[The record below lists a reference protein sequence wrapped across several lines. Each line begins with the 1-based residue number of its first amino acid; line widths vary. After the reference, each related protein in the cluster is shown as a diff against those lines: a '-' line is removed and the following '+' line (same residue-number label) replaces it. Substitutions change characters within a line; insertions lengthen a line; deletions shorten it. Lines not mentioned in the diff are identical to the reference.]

1 MLHAIESCSSTVDSM
16 TQLKPDPVTARANS
30 CCVWSAAKRP
40 AEDRKASSKKAHNNY
55 AKVNQEIEAS
65 KLTVEEEAKADVKEA
80 MQDGDKEATKV
91 QAQVNKEDADFD
103 PDNAAELEVEPIP
116 ADEADDAGE

>member
-1 MLHAIESCSSTVDSM
+1 MWFV
-16 TQLKPDPVTARANS
+16 
-30 CCVWSAAKRP
+30 AKRP

-55 AKVNQEIEAS
+55 AKLNQEIEAS

-80 MQDGDKEATKV
+80 MEDGDNEAAKV

-103 PDNAAELEVEPIP
+103 PDNAAEDEVEPIP
-116 ADEADDAGE
+116 ADEGDDAGE

>member
-1 MLHAIESCSSTVDSM
+1 MACHGVAQRFLNESV
-16 TQLKPDPVTARANS
+16 VF
-30 CCVWSAAKRP
+30 AAKRP

-55 AKVNQEIEAS
+55 AKLDQEIEAS
-65 KLTVEEEAKADVKEA
+65 KLTVEDEAKADVREA
-80 MQDGDKEATKV
+80 MADGDKEADKV

-103 PDNAAELEVEPIP
+103 PENAAEDEVEPIP